1 MVMMENDEQ
10 LIEQFLAP
18 ARQEIEDKGFTHSVM
33 QRLPKH
39 RSLRATQWLD
49 VVGFVLV
56 VGLFIALDGVE
67 LLWNALREACTA
79 AIEHGLAAEVDP
91 KSLVLAGIV
100 LLFLTYKKIASL
112 A

>member
-1 MVMMENDEQ
+1 MMENDEQ

-67 LLWNALREACTA
+67 LLWNALCEACTA
-79 AIEHGLAAEVDP
+79 AIEHGLAADVDP